1 MLDAF
6 RTHRRWLMFFLLVLV
21 FPSFVVTGI
30 YSYNRFMG
38 DDQAIARVGDLQVSA
53 QEFELARREQADR
66 LRQSQGDAF
75 DMKQLDTP
83 EARAAILERLLVERA
98 LAREAVKDNLVVS
111 DAEAVALIKA
121 APPFQRDGKFDP
133 AAYQAFLVGRGRGD
147 QQFVEEVRQDLMRQ
161 KLIDAVGS
169 TAIVPKALQER
180 VRALLEESR
189 EVREIVFRPE
199 DFLARATVNDEA
211 MKAYY
216 EQNKARFETPE
227 TIKVEYLVLTPE
239 SLGGPAAPTDAELR
253 AFYEQN
259 KARFGA
265 EEQRRASHI
274 LIAPEGGDK
283 AAAKARAAELAT
295 RLRAN
300 PAEFAKAAQQYSK
313 DPGSAANGGDLGVV
327 ARGTMVKPFE
337 DAVFKLKTDEISDPV
352 ETEFGFHVIRMTELR
367 PAQAK
372 PFDEVKAEIAREL
385 AVQAGQKRF
394 AEAADQF
401 TNTVFEQAD
410 SLAPAADKF
419 KLKAHVVDGVTRQ
432 GAAGVKELSPRLIE
446 ALFAEEALRGKRNTQ
461 AIEVAPNTLV
471 SARVLEHRP
480 AAVRSFDEVRP
491 QVEAAL
497 RREEAA
503 RLAKAAGEARL
514 AELAKS
520 PSEAGFGPV
529 VAISRANAQ
538 GRPPVLVNAVMRP
551 AADKLPATIGTELPG
566 GLFVVSRVL
575 TSKLPTAANEQARQ
589 EQSRA
594 LEQITANADDLAY
607 ISGVKQRQKVV
618 VLKPEYQAPATSA
631 APAAK

>member
-38 DDQAIARVGDLQVSA
+38 DDLAIARVGDLQVSA
-53 QEFELARREQADR
+53 QEFEFARREQADR
-66 LRQSQGDAF
+66 LRQTQGDAF

-83 EARAAILERLLVERA
+83 EARAAILDRLLIERA
-98 LAREAVKDNLVVS
+98 LTREAVQDNLVVS
-111 DAEAVALIKA
+111 EAEAVALIKA
-121 APPFQRDGKFDP
+121 ASPFQRDGRFDP
-133 AAYQAFLVGRGRGD
+133 AAYQAFLVGRGSGD

-161 KLIDAVGS
+161 KLIDAVGT

-180 VRALLEESR
+180 VRVLLEESR

-199 DFLARATVNDEA
+199 DFLASATVTDEA
-211 MKAYY
+211 LKTFY
-216 EQNKARFETPE
+216 ENNKARFETPE

-239 SLGGPAAPTDAELR
+239 ALGGLAAPTDADLR

-265 EEQRRASHI
+265 DEQRRVSHI

-283 AAAKARAAELAT
+283 TAARARAAELAT

-300 PAEFAKAAQQYSK
+300 PAEFAKVAQQYSK

-327 ARGTMVKPFE
+327 ARGTMGKSFE
-337 DAVFKLKTDEISDPV
+337 DAVFNLKADEISDPV
-352 ETEFGFHVIRMTELR
+352 ETEFGYHVIRLTELR
-367 PAQAK
+367 PAQAR
-372 PFDEVKAEIAREL
+372 PFDEVKGEIAREL
-385 AVQAGQKRF
+385 AAQAGQKRF
-394 AEAADQF
+394 AEAAEQF
-401 TNTVFEQAD
+401 TNIVYEQSD
-410 SLAPAADKF
+410 SLDPAAEKF
-419 KLKAHVVDGVTRQ
+419 KLKPQVIDGVTRQ
-432 GAAGVKELSPRLIE
+432 GAAGSKQLTPRLIE
-446 ALFAEEALRGKRNTQ
+446 ALFADEALRSKRNTQ

-471 SARVLEHRP
+471 SARVLEHKP
-480 AAVRSFDEVRP
+480 AAVRSFEEVRP

-514 AELAKS
+514 AELVKS
-520 PSEAGFGPV
+520 PSDAGFGPV
-529 VAISRANAQ
+529 AAISRANPQ

-551 AADKLPATIGTELPG
+551 AADTLPATIGTELPG
-566 GLFVVSRVL
+566 GFYVVSRVL
-575 TSKLPTAANEQARQ
+575 TSSLPAAVNEQARQ
-589 EQSRA
+589 EQLRA
-594 LEQITANADDLAY
+594 LDQITANADNLAY
-607 ISGVKQRQKVV
+607 VSGVKQRQKVV
-618 VLKPEYQAPATSA
+618 VLKPEYQLPAT
-631 APAAK
+631 PASPPAK

>member
-21 FPSFVVTGI
+21 FPSFVVTGL
-30 YSYNRFMG
+30 YSYNRFVG
-38 DDQAIARVGDLQVSA
+38 DEAAIARVGDVKISA

-66 LRQSQGDAF
+66 LRQAQGDAF
-75 DMKQLDTP
+75 DIKQLDTP
-83 EARAAILERLLVERA
+83 EARAAILDRMLVEQA
-98 LAREAVKDNLVVS
+98 LTREAVKDKLAVS
-111 DAEAVALIKA
+111 EAEAIALIKA

-133 AAYQAFLVGRGRGD
+133 VTYQAFLAGRGRGD

-161 KLIDAVGS
+161 KLIDAVG
-169 TAIVPKALQER
+169 TTVIVPKALQDR
-180 VRALLEESR
+180 VRTLLEETR

-199 DFLARATVNDEA
+199 DYLARATVSDEA

-216 EQNKARFETPE
+216 EKNQTSFATPE
-227 TIKVEYLVLTPE
+227 SLKIEYLVLTPE
-239 SLGGPAAPTDAELR
+239 ALGGSAAATDAELR

-265 EEQRRASHI
+265 EEQRRVSHI

-283 AAAKARAAELAT
+283 AAAKARATELAT

-300 PAEFAKAAQQYSK
+300 PGDFAKTAQQLSK

-327 ARGTMVKPFE
+327 GRGTMVKPFE
-337 DAVFKLKTDEISDPV
+337 DAVFKLKANEISDPI
-352 ETEFGFHVIRMTELR
+352 ETEFGFHVIRLTDLR
-367 PAQAK
+367 PAQTK

-385 AVQAGQKRF
+385 AVQSGQKKF

-401 TNTVFEQAD
+401 TNTVYEQAD
-410 SLAPAADKF
+410 SLAPAAEKF
-419 KLKAHVVDGVTRQ
+419 KLKPQVIAGVTRQ
-432 GAAGVKELSPRLIE
+432 GVAGNKELSPRLLE
-446 ALFAEEALRGKRNTQ
+446 ALFSEDALRSKRNTQ

-471 SARVLEHRP
+471 AGRVLEHKP
-480 AAVRSFDEVRP
+480 AAVRSFDEVKP

-503 RLAKAAGEARL
+503 KLAKAAGEARL

-520 PSEAGFGPV
+520 PSDAAFGPPV
-529 VAISRANAQ
+529 TISRASPQ

-551 AADKLPATIGTELPG
+551 PADKLPATLGTELPG
-566 GLFVVSRVL
+566 GFYVLSRVL
-575 TSKLPTAANEQARQ
+575 GSKLPTAANEQARQ

-594 LEQITANADDLAY
+594 LEQLTASADDLAY
-607 ISGVKQRQKVV
+607 VAGVKQRQQAV
-618 VLKPEYQAPATSA
+618 VLKPEFQAATPGAPATQ
-631 APAAK
+631 